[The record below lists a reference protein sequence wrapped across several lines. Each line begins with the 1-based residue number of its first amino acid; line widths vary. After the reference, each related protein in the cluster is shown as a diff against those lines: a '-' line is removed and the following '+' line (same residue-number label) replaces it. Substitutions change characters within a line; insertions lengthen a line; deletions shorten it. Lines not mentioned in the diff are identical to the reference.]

1 MRMVDLRMYAVGLQ
15 LHWVDVE
22 LYKIIRYE
30 DVSFAQ
36 SWCDGHDFP
45 QQLKGCQSVKTAM
58 KSVLSRLE
66 ELLAG
71 YNNTHKPRPLL
82 P

>member
-1 MRMVDLRMYAVGLQ
+1 MWMRMVDLRMYAVGLQ

-36 SWCDGHDFP
+36 S
-45 QQLKGCQSVKTAM
+45 
-58 KSVLSRLE
+58 
-66 ELLAG
+66 
-71 YNNTHKPRPLL
+71 
-82 P
+82 